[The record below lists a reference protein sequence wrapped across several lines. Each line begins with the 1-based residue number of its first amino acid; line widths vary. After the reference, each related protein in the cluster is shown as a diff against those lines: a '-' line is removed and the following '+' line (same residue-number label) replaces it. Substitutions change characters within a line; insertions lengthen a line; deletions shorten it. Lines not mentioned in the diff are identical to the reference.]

1 MSIIKRVMQKR
12 MTTVLMRGFSAV
24 PMMTAGTAPQF
35 HVSSSS
41 NGVRVAS
48 ETLPGDTCT
57 VGVWIDAGSR
67 YETSVN
73 NGAAHFL
80 EHMAFKG
87 TPNRTQRDLEVEI
100 ENMGGHLNAYTSR
113 EQTVYYAKV
122 FKDDVPR
129 AMEILS
135 DILTNSNLDKG
146 AITRERDVIMREME
160 EVNKQYEE
168 VILDYLHETAFMGTG
183 LGLTILGP
191 EENIRSL
198 TRGDLKNYIDTHYTA
213 DRFVVAG
220 AGAIS
225 HDQLVDLTDRYFGRL
240 PRTLQDATASAGV
253 PTGQAVINMEAA
265 QICGSDKRVHYST
278 MSEAHI
284 ALGYEGASWTSEHT
298 FNLMLVHVLLGSW
311 DRASSTSRTA
321 ASMLAQD
328 VAKGDLAHSFMTF
341 NTCYKDTGLF
351 GVYYV
356 TNADRVAE
364 CTDAILENLRRLCEP
379 LSEPELESAKTQLK
393 ATMLM
398 QLDSFSHT
406 CEDIGRQMLTYGR
419 RMSQEELFAR
429 INAITAEDVAETCS
443 FFFKDT
449 DHALAAIGPIE
460 KLQDYDYIR
469 AAIR

>member
-1 MSIIKRVMQKR
+1 MPH
-12 MTTVLMRGFSAV
+12 FE
-24 PMMTAGTAPQF
+24 
-35 HVSSSS
+35 VSSSS

-48 ETLPGDTCT
+48 ETLPGETCT

-67 YETSVN
+67 YETERN

-87 TPNRTQRDLEVEI
+87 TSNRTQRDLEIEI
-100 ENMGGHLNAYTSR
+100 EDMGGHLNAYTSR

-146 AITRERDVIMREME
+146 AITRERDVILREME

-198 TRGDLKNYIDTHYTA
+198 NRDDLSDYINTHYTA

-220 AGAIS
+220 AGAMS
-225 HDQLVDLTDRYFGRL
+225 HEELVKLTDQYFGKL
-240 PRTLQDATASAGV
+240 PRSLHET
-253 PTGQAVINMEAA
+253 QAKHGKLELNMDPAVFSGA
-265 QICGSDKRVHYST
+265 DKRVNFKT
-278 MSEAHI
+278 MSEAHVAI
-284 ALGYEGASWTSEHT
+284 GFEGASWTSEYAFT
-298 FNLMLVHVLLGSW
+298 LMLVQTMLGNW
-311 DRASSTSRTA
+311 DRASSVGRNMASR
-321 ASMLAQD
+321 LARD
-328 VAKGDLAHSFMTF
+328 VADGDLAHSFMTF

-351 GVYYV
+351 GIYYV
-356 TNADRVAE
+356 TSEDKVAA
-364 CTDAILENLRRLCEP
+364 CTEAVMTNLQHLCKPMPED
-379 LSEPELESAKTQLK
+379 ELERAKTQLK

-419 RMSQEELFAR
+419 RMPHEELFAR
-429 INAITAEDVAETCS
+429 IDDISAEDMAAACRH
-443 FFFKDT
+443 FFVDT
-449 DHALAAIGPIE
+449 DHAMAAIGPIDG
-460 KLQDYDYIR
+460 LQDYDTIR